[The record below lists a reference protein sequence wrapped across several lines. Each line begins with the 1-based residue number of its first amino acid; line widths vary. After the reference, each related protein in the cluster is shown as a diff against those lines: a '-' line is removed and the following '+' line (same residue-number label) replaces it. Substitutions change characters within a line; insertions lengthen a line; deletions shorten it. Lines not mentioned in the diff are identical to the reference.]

1 MQKSNS
7 QLALDAMT
15 RAALESARI
24 ALDAISRM
32 ADVAAAASPLQAFG
46 TASCCEIPPACW
58 LPRSFGCFESRA
70 CPGGTA
76 LLRVKVCNC
85 QPRASDIAI
94 RVESDADVVFKV
106 TPERAT
112 IAPMACKRFTVTVSI
127 PEDACKGHSYDF
139 RVWVDGCHHHYA
151 RWSVTAGHDASGT
164 CNEAEVEDCP
174 DYVHHWYDHFYCQ
187 HPCTAR
193 PPNAAGR
200 TT

>member
-24 ALDAISRM
+24 AIDAMGRM
-32 ADVAAAASPLQAFG
+32 ADVAVAASPFQTSG
-46 TASCCEIPPACW
+46 NASCCEIPPACW
-58 LPRSFGCFESRA
+58 LPRRFGHFESRA

-94 RVESDADVVFKV
+94 RVEGDADIGFKV

-112 IAPMACKRFTVTVSI
+112 IAPMACKRFTVTVSV

-151 RWSVTAGHDASGT
+151 RWSVTVGHDASGT

-187 HPCTAR
+187 RGCVAR
-193 PPNAAGR
+193 PSTTAGR